1 MILVKPFLLSP
12 LEFCSHIS
20 AGLCCSST
28 SQATS
33 LTLSPPIP
41 EIQDPSCHRALVINS
56 SFHLGPIFVSPPLS
70 PSSPFLSLQFS
81 AAATRPQGGIPWPSL
96 RPRHPSSCVSLVTVW
111 RCLLPV
117 YNFFRCLPFSPFST
131 TLLDRNRLCV
141 VLVRSKHSV
150 PRLTCSANSV
160 RNFF

>member
-20 AGLCCSST
+20 AGLCCFST

-41 EIQDPSCHRALVINS
+41 EIRDPSCHRALVLNS

-70 PSSPFLSLQFS
+70 PSSPLLSLQFS

-96 RPRHPSSCVSLVTVW
+96 RPQHPSSFVSLVTVW

-141 VLVRSKHSV
+141 VLVRSKNSV
-150 PRLTCSANSV
+150 PRLTCSANSI